1 MSYIPKYILKR
12 MIPKDAVKI
21 DGDDVVIDATNV
33 ISPISIDEIPD
44 DVLNYLE
51 VQVDGEVVLSG
62 DKPELAKGLKLMF
75 DEKAFTM
82 DNIQDAVG
90 ETLPVGGKLKIIFP
104 NSLGLAAGE
113 EHTVEVLIKTDN
125 PISIKVTRTIA

>member
-1 MSYIPKYILKR
+1 

-21 DGDDVVIDATNV
+21 DGDNVVIDATNV

-51 VQVDGEVVLSG
+51 VQLDGEVVISG
-62 DKPELAKGLKLMF
+62 EKTELAEGLKLMF
-75 DEKAFTM
+75 DEKEFTLK
-82 DNIQDAVG
+82 NIQDAVG

-104 NSLGLAAGE
+104 NSLGLASGE
-113 EHTVEVLIKTDN
+113 EHTVEVVIKTDN